1 MMHDA
6 LIIARYAWMRLWRGK
21 SYWISVLLAAA
32 PVVAV
37 SMPGTAAE
45 RWLRALEVAIQIVP
59 LSAAIQLAHAVGEE
73 LESAT
78 VTYLWSRPMARS
90 ALLVGKLMAALPVVL
105 GVAVLPVAA
114 AWAVT
119 HVDALGGGLGA
130 LGGSEDALAAALAA
144 TTLGGIAAA
153 MVATGIGAL
162 LPRHA
167 FVIALAYLLFL
178 DKALG
183 VIPNVGHVSIMHHMR
198 TLAGMATGVAPSTAA
213 IALLVLALLW
223 LGVGVVRLQTLE
235 VTGGE

>member
-32 PVVAV
+32 PVVVAL
-37 SMPGTAAE
+37 MPGPADE
-45 RWLRALEVAIQIVP
+45 RWLRVLKVAIQIVP
-59 LSAAIQLAHAVGEE
+59 LSAAIQLAHSVAEE

-105 GVAVLPVAA
+105 GVAVLPVAV

-119 HVDALGGGLGA
+119 HLDALGGGAG
-130 LGGSEDALAAALAA
+130 ALAAALAA

-153 MVATGIGAL
+153 MVATGIGAMF
-162 LPRHA
+162 PRHA
-167 FVIALAYLLFL
+167 FVVALAYLLFL
-178 DKALG
+178 DNILR

-198 TLAGMATGVAPSTAA
+198 ALAGVETGVAPSTAA

-223 LGVGVVRLQTLE
+223 LGIGIGRLQTLE
-235 VTGGE
+235 ATGGE